1 MLQFTGG
8 YYDLDYYRLYL
19 LRYLSQNNFDI
30 ATDHPQIV
38 ANSDRA
44 LDTYEEARRNGA
56 SVPEAEELALSV
68 LFTNIGE
75 SEFDIVAD
83 ILLEY
88 FGDTL
93 NVDYEPAAHYWARW
107 VLDNVPHL
115 FDGFD
120 RTQVG
125 IDREE
130 LDEKRDILMPY
141 HSILRGQWL
150 ITVCRKCVTTS
161 RRYARLSP

>member
-1 MLQFTGG
+1 MLQIIGG
-8 YYDLDYYRLYL
+8 RLDLDYYRLYL

-30 ATDHPQIV
+30 LTDHPQI
-38 ANSDRA
+38 AFNADRA
-44 LDTYEEARRNGA
+44 LDTYEEARRHGA
-56 SVPEAEELALSV
+56 SEPEADELARAV

-83 ILLEY
+83 ILLEQ

-107 VLDNVPHL
+107 VLDNMPHL

-130 LDEKRDILMPY
+130 LDAKRDIL
-141 HSILRGQWL
+141 IGR
-150 ITVCRKCVTTS
+150 ITQFCED
-161 RRYARLSP
+161 YGL

>member
-1 MLQFTGG
+1 MLQIIGG
-8 YYDLDYYRLYL
+8 HLDLDYYRLYL

-30 ATDHPQIV
+30 PTDHPQIA
-38 ANSDRA
+38 ANADRA
-44 LDTYEEARRNGA
+44 LDTYEEARRHGVG
-56 SVPEAEELALSV
+56 VPEADEKAHAV

-83 ILLEY
+83 ILLEQ

-107 VLDNVPHL
+107 VLNNMPHL

-130 LDEKRDILMPY
+130 LDAKRDIL
-141 HSILRGQWL
+141 IGR
-150 ITVCRKCVTTS
+150 ITQFCEDHG
-161 RRYARLSP
+161 L

>member
-1 MLQFTGG
+1 MSEINRGIQ
-8 YYDLDYYRLYL
+8 DLDYYRLYL
-19 LRYLSQNNFDI
+19 LRYLSQNHYDV
-30 ATDHPQIV
+30 DPGHPQIV

-120 RTQVG
+120 RMEIG

-130 LDEKRDILMPY
+130 LDAKSDIL
-141 HSILRGQWL
+141 IGRIVQFLEDNGL
-150 ITVCRKCVTTS
+150 
-161 RRYARLSP
+161 

>member
-107 VLDNVPHL
+107 VIDNVPNL

-130 LDEKRDILMPY
+130 LDEKRDIL
-141 HSILRGQWL
+141 IGR
-150 ITVCRKCVTTS
+150 ITQFCVDNG
-161 RRYARLSP
+161 L

>member
-1 MLQFTGG
+1 MLQIIGG
-8 YYDLDYYRLYL
+8 RLDLDYYRLYL
-19 LRYLSQNNFDI
+19 LRYLSQNNFYI
-30 ATDHPQIV
+30 STDHPQI
-38 ANSDRA
+38 ASNADRA
-44 LDTYEEARRNGA
+44 LDTYEEARRHGA
-56 SVPEAEELALSV
+56 SEPEADELARAV

-83 ILLEY
+83 ILLEQ

-107 VLDNVPHL
+107 VLDNMPHL

-130 LDEKRDILMPY
+130 LDAKRDIL
-141 HSILRGQWL
+141 IGR
-150 ITVCRKCVTTS
+150 ITQFCEDHG
-161 RRYARLSP
+161 L

>member
-1 MLQFTGG
+1 MLQIIGG
-8 YYDLDYYRLYL
+8 RLDLDYYRLYL

-30 ATDHPQIV
+30 STDHPQI
-38 ANSDRA
+38 ASNADRA
-44 LDTYEEARRNGA
+44 LDTYEEARRHGA
-56 SVPEAEELALSV
+56 SEPEADELARAV

-83 ILLEY
+83 ILLEQ

-107 VLDNVPHL
+107 VLDNMPHL

-120 RTQVG
+120 CTQVG

-130 LDEKRDILMPY
+130 LDAKRDIL
-141 HSILRGQWL
+141 IGR
-150 ITVCRKCVTTS
+150 ITQFCEDHG
-161 RRYARLSP
+161 L

>member
-1 MLQFTGG
+1 MLQIIGG
-8 YYDLDYYRLYL
+8 RLDLDYYRLYL

-30 ATDHPQIV
+30 STDHPQI
-38 ANSDRA
+38 ASNADRA
-44 LDTYEEARRNGA
+44 LDTYEEARRHGA
-56 SVPEAEELALSV
+56 SESEADELARAV

-83 ILLEY
+83 ILLEQ

-107 VLDNVPHL
+107 VLDNMPHL

-130 LDEKRDILMPY
+130 LDAKRDIL
-141 HSILRGQWL
+141 IGR
-150 ITVCRKCVTTS
+150 ITQFCEDHG
-161 RRYARLSP
+161 L

>member
-1 MLQFTGG
+1 MLQIIGG
-8 YYDLDYYRLYL
+8 HLDLDYYRLYL

-30 ATDHPQIV
+30 PTDHPQIA
-38 ANSDRA
+38 ANAERA
-44 LDTYEEARRNGA
+44 LDTYEEARRHGA
-56 SVPEAEELALSV
+56 SEPEADELARAV

-83 ILLEY
+83 ILLEQ

-93 NVDYEPAAHYWARW
+93 NVDYDPAAHYWARW
-107 VLDNVPHL
+107 VLDNMPHL

-130 LDEKRDILMPY
+130 LDAKRDIL
-141 HSILRGQWL
+141 IGR
-150 ITVCRKCVTTS
+150 ITQFCEDHG
-161 RRYARLSP
+161 L

>member
-1 MLQFTGG
+1 MLQIIGG
-8 YYDLDYYRLYL
+8 RLDLDYYRLYL
-19 LRYLSQNNFDI
+19 LRYLSQNKFDI
-30 ATDHPQIV
+30 STDHPQI
-38 ANSDRA
+38 ASNADRA
-44 LDTYEEARRNGA
+44 LDTYEEARRHGA
-56 SVPEAEELALSV
+56 SEPEADEQARAV

-83 ILLEY
+83 ILLEQ

-107 VLDNVPHL
+107 VLDNMPHL

-130 LDEKRDILMPY
+130 LDAKRDIL
-141 HSILRGQWL
+141 IGR
-150 ITVCRKCVTTS
+150 ITQFCEDHG
-161 RRYARLSP
+161 L

>member
-1 MLQFTGG
+1 MLQIIGG
-8 YYDLDYYRLYL
+8 HLDLDYYRLYL

-30 ATDHPQIV
+30 STDHPQI
-38 ANSDRA
+38 ASNADRA
-44 LDTYEEARRNGA
+44 LDTYEEARRHGA
-56 SVPEAEELALSV
+56 SEPEADELARAV

-83 ILLEY
+83 ILLEQ

-107 VLDNVPHL
+107 VLDNMPHL

-130 LDEKRDILMPY
+130 LDAKRDIL
-141 HSILRGQWL
+141 IGR
-150 ITVCRKCVTTS
+150 ITQFCED
-161 RRYARLSP
+161 YGL

>member
-1 MLQFTGG
+1 MLQIIGG
-8 YYDLDYYRLYL
+8 RLDLDYYRLYL

-30 ATDHPQIV
+30 STDHPQI
-38 ANSDRA
+38 ASNADRA
-44 LDTYEEARRNGA
+44 LDTYEEARRHGA
-56 SVPEAEELALSV
+56 SEPEADELARAV

-83 ILLEY
+83 ILLEQ

-107 VLDNVPHL
+107 ILDNMPHL

-120 RTQVG
+120 RMQVG

-130 LDEKRDILMPY
+130 LDAKRDIL
-141 HSILRGQWL
+141 IGR
-150 ITVCRKCVTTS
+150 ITQFCEDHG
-161 RRYARLSP
+161 L

>member
-1 MLQFTGG
+1 MLQIIGG
-8 YYDLDYYRLYL
+8 RFDLDYYRLYL

-30 ATDHPQIV
+30 STDHLQI
-38 ANSDRA
+38 ATNADRA
-44 LDTYEEARRNGA
+44 LDTYEEARRHGA
-56 SVPEAEELALSV
+56 SVPEADEKARAV

-83 ILLEY
+83 ILLEQ

-107 VLDNVPHL
+107 VLDNMPHL

-130 LDEKRDILMPY
+130 LDAKRDIL
-141 HSILRGQWL
+141 IGR
-150 ITVCRKCVTTS
+150 ITQFCEDHG
-161 RRYARLSP
+161 L

>member
-1 MLQFTGG
+1 MLQIIGG
-8 YYDLDYYRLYL
+8 RFDLDYYRLYL

-30 ATDHPQIV
+30 PTDHPQIA
-38 ANSDRA
+38 ANADRA
-44 LDTYEEARRNGA
+44 LDTYEEARRHGS
-56 SVPEAEELALSV
+56 SVPEADEKGRAV

-83 ILLEY
+83 ILLEQ

-107 VLDNVPHL
+107 VLDNMPHL

-130 LDEKRDILMPY
+130 LDAKRDIL
-141 HSILRGQWL
+141 IGR
-150 ITVCRKCVTTS
+150 ITQFCEDHG
-161 RRYARLSP
+161 L

>member
-1 MLQFTGG
+1 MLQIIGG
-8 YYDLDYYRLYL
+8 HLDLDYYRLYL

-30 ATDHPQIV
+30 TTDHPQIA
-38 ANSDRA
+38 ANADRA
-44 LDTYEEARRNGA
+44 LDTYEEARRHGA
-56 SVPEAEELALSV
+56 SVPEADEKARAV

-83 ILLEY
+83 ILLEQ
-88 FGDTL
+88 FGNTL

-107 VLDNVPHL
+107 VLDNMPHL

-130 LDEKRDILMPY
+130 LDAKRDIL
-141 HSILRGQWL
+141 IGR
-150 ITVCRKCVTTS
+150 ITQFCEDHG
-161 RRYARLSP
+161 L

>member
-1 MLQFTGG
+1 MLQIIGG
-8 YYDLDYYRLYL
+8 RYDLDYYRLYL

-30 ATDHPQIV
+30 STDHPQIIS
-38 ANSDRA
+38 NSDRA
-44 LDTYEEARRNGA
+44 LDTYEDARRRGA
-56 SVPEAEELALSV
+56 SVPEAEEMALAA

-83 ILLEY
+83 ILLEH

-93 NVDYEPAAHYWARW
+93 NVDYEPAAHYWAQW
-107 VLDNVPHL
+107 VLDNIPRL

-125 IDREE
+125 IDRQE
-130 LDEKRDILMPY
+130 LDEKRDIL
-141 HSILRGQWL
+141 IGR
-150 ITVCRKCVTTS
+150 ITKFCEDHG
-161 RRYARLSP
+161 L

>member
-1 MLQFTGG
+1 MLQIIGG
-8 YYDLDYYRLYL
+8 NLDLDYYRLYL

-30 ATDHPQIV
+30 PTDHLQIA
-38 ANSDRA
+38 ANADRA
-44 LDTYEEARRNGA
+44 RDIYEDARRHGA
-56 SVPEAEELALSV
+56 SVPEADEQARTV
-68 LFTNIGE
+68 LFTNICE

-83 ILLEY
+83 ILLEQ

-107 VLDNVPHL
+107 VLDNMPHL

-130 LDEKRDILMPY
+130 LDAKRDIL
-141 HSILRGQWL
+141 IGR
-150 ITVCRKCVTTS
+150 ITQFCEDHG
-161 RRYARLSP
+161 L